1 MLGTVSERRLAT
13 CHPKIQRL
21 IREVDRRLSA
31 RTMQK
36 FDLTVVCGHR
46 GQVEQEQAFRD
57 GNSDKHWPDSRHNTM
72 PSTAVDVG
80 IYPLD
85 WNDRE
90 LFMFLIGY
98 ILAVSE
104 DMGIEIEVGALWK
117 KRDRPHI
124 QLTERE
130 LSEAA

>member
-1 MLGTVSERRLAT
+1 MLGAVSERRLAT
-13 CHPKIQRL
+13 CHPKIQLL
-21 IREVDRRLSA
+21 IREVDRRLSL
-31 RTMQK
+31 RTRQP

-46 GQVEQEQAFRD
+46 GQAEQEQAYRD
-57 GNSDKHWPDSRHNTM
+57 GNSEKHWPDSRHNTM

-104 DMGIEIEVGALWK
+104 DMGIEIEVGALWR

-130 LSEAA
+130 IAEAA